1 MKDVKYLLLASC
13 PQKNL
18 VALLTGREGPATC
31 LLSDVQ
37 LHFEKAPSNA
47 QHAQSSAIPY
57 LSRAATIQDFILS
70 SCQLNIF
77 KSNKFIKI
85 V

>member
-1 MKDVKYLLLASC
+1 MAGVYYQPAVHNIK
-13 PQKNL
+13 L
-18 VALLTGREGPATC
+18 VPLMRGREGLA
-31 LLSDVQ
+31 LLRVILGFVWTVLSTV
-37 LHFEKAPSNA
+37 
-47 QHAQSSAIPY
+47 QHAQGSAVPY
-57 LSRAATIQDFILS
+57 LSRATASQDFIPS

>member
-1 MKDVKYLLLASC
+1 M
-13 PQKNL
+13 
-18 VALLTGREGPATC
+18 GREGAAS
-31 LLSDVQ
+31 LLQSDLQ
-37 LHFEKAPSNA
+37 ICFEWAPSNV
-47 QHAQSSAIPY
+47 QHTQRSATPY
-57 LSRAATIQDFILS
+57 LSRAATFQDFILS

>member
-1 MKDVKYLLLASC
+1 ME
-13 PQKNL
+13 
-18 VALLTGREGPATC
+18 REGSAGR
-31 LLSDVQ
+31 LLSDLQ
-37 LHFEKAPSNA
+37 LRFERELSNA
-47 QHAQSSAIPY
+47 QSAQSSAISY
-57 LSRAATIQDFILS
+57 LSCAATSQDFILS